1 MKLAARAGR
10 IGESATLAVARR
22 AKELQSAGREIL
34 DLGAGEPDFCSPKV
48 AVAAAQR
55 ALGDGFTRY
64 TENAGIPELRREIA
78 ARFRERYGAPWGPG
92 DVLVTVGGKAA
103 LFEIALALFERGR
116 EVVIPSPYWVSFPE
130 QVRFAG
136 AEPVFVETSPADGFR
151 IHADGVLAALT
162 PRSGGV
168 ILNSPCNPTGGVVS
182 ASDLRRVAAACAERG
197 LPLIY
202 DETYERFTYGG
213 AEHAS
218 AAALAAEF
226 PETIVLVGSFSKT
239 YAMTGWRL
247 GYALGPRTVIAAAA
261 AVQSH
266 ATSNPT
272 SFAMVGALAAWR
284 GAEDEVR
291 AMVAEYQ
298 ARRDFLV
305 PRLNGIPGFRCQ
317 PPAGAF
323 YAFPDVAGCFRPG
336 RADSLA
342 LAEFLL
348 EKAGVAVVPG
358 AAFWADRHLRISFA
372 CSRATLEQALD
383 RIADALTESGGDA

>member
-1 MKLAARAGR
+1 MRLAARAAR
-10 IGESATLAVARR
+10 IGESATLAVTRR
-22 AKELQSAGREIL
+22 AKELRAAGREIL
-34 DLGAGEPDFCSPKV
+34 DLGAGEPDFCSPRI
-48 AVAAAQR
+48 AVDAAQR
-55 ALGDGFTRY
+55 ALAEGFTRY
-64 TENAGIPELRREIA
+64 TENAGIPELRRDIA
-78 ARFRERYGAPWGPG
+78 ARFRERYGAPWGAG

-103 LFEIALALFERGR
+103 LFEVALSLFERGR
-116 EVVIPSPYWVSFPE
+116 EVVIPSPCWVSFPE

-136 AEPVFVETSPADGFR
+136 AEPVFVEASPADGFR
-151 IHADGVLAALT
+151 IHADAVVAALT
-162 PRSGGV
+162 PRAGGV

-182 ASDLRRVAAACAERG
+182 AADLRRIAAACAERG
-197 LPLIY
+197 LPLVY
-202 DETYERFTYGG
+202 DETYERFTYDG

-247 GYALGPRTVIAAAA
+247 GYVLGPKEVIAAAA

-284 GAEDEVR
+284 GAEEDVR

-305 PRLNGIPGFRCQ
+305 PRLNAIPGIRCQ

-323 YAFPDVAGCFRPG
+323 YAFPDVSGCFRRG
-336 RADSLA
+336 HADSLA

-348 EKAGVAVVPG
+348 ERAGVAVVPG
-358 AAFWADRHLRISFA
+358 AAFGGDRHIRISFA
-372 CSRATLEQALD
+372 CSRATLERALD
-383 RIADALTESGGDA
+383 LVENALADSGGSA